1 MRYSMDTVFLLS
13 LFFIA
18 VSLGVFYWFGKFT
31 LNLIKQHYNVYPL
44 LYELEEQEKN
54 KKR

>member
-1 MRYSMDTVFLLS
+1 MDTVFLMS

-18 VSLGVFYWFGKFT
+18 LSLVIFYWFGKFT

-44 LYELEEQEKN
+44 LYELEEQEKK